1 MFGIG
6 STELIVILVVALIV
20 IGPAK
25 LPELAK
31 TLGKAMGEFKRVSN
45 DVRHTIETE
54 MDHEEEKKET
64 AKLKKSMSTEKEEN
78 SGTQSHSSEEEYTD
92 PEREAETDSVDS
104 EVKDKGNGPHA

>member
-25 LPELAK
+25 LPEVAK

-64 AKLKKSMSTEKEEN
+64 AKLKQDLAAEEDKKE
-78 SGTQSHSSEEEYTD
+78 SS
-92 PEREAETDSVDS
+92 PGGEAETGSVDGQTNG
-104 EVKDKGNGPHA
+104 KGNGHNV

>member
-54 MDHEEEKKET
+54 MDHEEEKRET
-64 AKLKKSMSTEKEEN
+64 SKLKKSINTEKEES
-78 SGTQSHSSEEEYTD
+78 SGTESGSSGGEYAD

-104 EVKDKGNGPHA
+104 EVKDKGSGSNA

>member
-54 MDHEEEKKET
+54 MDYEEEKKET
-64 AKLKKSMSTEKEEN
+64 AKLKKSMPAEKKEN
-78 SGTQSHSSEEEYTD
+78 SGEEGASSGEEYAD
-92 PEREAETDSVDS
+92 PEREAETGAADS
-104 EVKDKGNGPHA
+104 EVKDKGSGSNA

>member
-6 STELIVILVVALIV
+6 TTELMVIFIVAIIV
-20 IGPAK
+20 IGPTK

-45 DVRHTIETE
+45 DVKSTIETE

-64 AKLKKSMSTEKEEN
+64 SKAKKEIETKKSSGSNKESESAQADN
-78 SGTQSHSSEEEYTD
+78 EQQSA
-92 PEREAETDSVDS
+92 RQ
-104 EVKDKGNGPHA
+104 EVKSEGNGPHV